1 MFLNPNRVMA
11 AVYMFV
17 FSASVCVAYNPEECT
32 FSVRFNEEVS
42 NLRIVSMFLL
52 PDEVLKI
59 MIVQPDS
66 ESYDLAYSSGSIVKH
81 EHVQW
86 QWKAPHGTGLY
97 TLSIQSN
104 YSTDTMKLNIFVM
117 VPYSAMKGE
126 YLNGYRIGKYPAI
139 PFKQLSIY
147 KPPRGFIEVTS
158 ENENTYLTPHFQLK
172 QFLCK
177 QSSGYPK
184 YVVLRE
190 RLLLK
195 LEMIL
200 KRMTEEGYPAETF
213 SILSGYRTPYYN
225 KAIGNVRYSRHN
237 WGGAADI
244 FIDENPKDGMM
255 DDLNNDGKYNW
266 EDAKIL
272 YDIIDDMY
280 GKPWYAPFVGGL
292 GRYKKSDAHGPF
304 VHVDVRGFHARW
316 GD

>member
-1 MFLNPNRVMA
+1 MVAVCMLTFLSVFPA
-11 AVYMFV
+11 AYT
-17 FSASVCVAYNPEECT
+17 AQECA
-32 FSVRFNEEVS
+32 FSVRINEETS
-42 NLRIVSMFLL
+42 NQRIMSMFLL

-59 MIVQPDS
+59 KIVQPSS
-66 ESYDLAYSSGSIVKH
+66 EIDYDLMYSSGSIVKQ
-81 EHVQW
+81 ERNQW
-86 QWKAPHGTGLY
+86 QWKAPHETGLY
-97 TLSIQSN
+97 TLTLHGTHIL
-104 YSTDTMKLNIFVM
+104 DTMKLNVFVM
-117 VPYSAMKGE
+117 VPYSALKGE

-158 ENENTYLTPHFQLK
+158 ENENIFLTPHFQLN

-200 KRMTEEGYPAETF
+200 KRTNEEGYPAETF
-213 SILSGYRTPYYN
+213 SVLSGYRTPYYN
-225 KAIGNVRYSRHN
+225 KVIGNVRYSRHN

-244 FIDENPKDGMM
+244 FVDDNPKDGMM
-255 DDLNNDGKYNW
+255 DDLNNDGKNNW
-266 EDAKIL
+266 EDAKVL

-292 GRYKKSDAHGPF
+292 SRYKKTDAHGPF